1 MLLKHCVCICFRRA
15 CRIYNCHKAFILS
28 RLAMKIDFS
37 WQNTE
42 FRRCYFINKT
52 YESFLTS
59 KMLNELALISLRWLY
74 ARWSTPSV
82 LICCSYCNIQNTH
95 ICVKGNKKKPLD
107 KIRKKK
113 TTWQDSQRI
122 QVEFSIRFYRYFY
135 GKLHIYTRFNQLE
148 KNDSYKTFG
157 LVAVL
162 RLCDLLVFS
171 SGWYIYE
178 IAMNRIALFRWFK
191 DNASSLKDNI

>member
-1 MLLKHCVCICFRRA
+1 MLLKHCVGICFRRA

-52 YESFLTS
+52 YETFLTS

-82 LICCSYCNIQNTH
+82 LICCSYCNVQNTH
-95 ICVKGNKKKPLD
+95 ICVKGNKKKPTWQD
-107 KIRKKK
+107 SQKKT

-162 RLCDLLVFS
+162 RLCD
-171 SGWYIYE
+171 
-178 IAMNRIALFRWFK
+178 
-191 DNASSLKDNI
+191 

>member
-52 YESFLTS
+52 YETFLTS

-82 LICCSYCNIQNTH
+82 LICCSYCNVQNTH
-95 ICVKGNKKKPLD
+95 ICVKGKKKKNPLD
-107 KIRKKK
+107 KIRQKKN
-113 TTWQDSQRI
+113 TNWQDSQRI

-171 SGWYIYE
+171 LGWYIR
-178 IAMNRIALFRWFK
+178 NR
-191 DNASSLKDNI
+191 DESNCSV

>member
-1 MLLKHCVCICFRRA
+1 MIICS
-15 CRIYNCHKAFILS
+15 N
-28 RLAMKIDFS
+28 
-37 WQNTE
+37 
-42 FRRCYFINKT
+42 
-52 YESFLTS
+52 
-59 KMLNELALISLRWLY
+59 
-74 ARWSTPSV
+74 TPSV
-82 LICCSYCNIQNTH
+82 LIRCSYCNVQNTH
-95 ICVKGNKKKPLD
+95 ICVKGNKKKTHLTRFAKNTP
-107 KIRKKK
+107 
-113 TTWQDSQRI
+113 TWHDSQRI

>member
-82 LICCSYCNIQNTH
+82 LICCSYCNVQNTH
-95 ICVKGNKKKPLD
+95 ICVKGN
-107 KIRKKK
+107 KKK

-122 QVEFSIRFYRYFY
+122 QVEFSIRFYRYM
-135 GKLHIYTRFNQLE
+135 E
-148 KNDSYKTFG
+148 S
-157 LVAVL
+157 
-162 RLCDLLVFS
+162 
-171 SGWYIYE
+171 YIY
-178 IAMNRIALFRWFK
+178 IHGLISWRKMIHIKRSAL
-191 DNASSLKDNI
+191 

>member
-52 YESFLTS
+52 YETFLTS

-82 LICCSYCNIQNTH
+82 LICCSYCNVQNTH
-95 ICVKGNKKKPLD
+95 ICVKGNKTKNPTWQDSQKKTPLD
-107 KIRKKK
+107 KIRNG
-113 TTWQDSQRI
+113 SRLNSRSG
-122 QVEFSIRFYRYFY
+122 SID
-135 GKLHIYTRFNQLE
+135 ISME
-148 KNDSYKTFG
+148 S
-157 LVAVL
+157 
-162 RLCDLLVFS
+162 
-171 SGWYIYE
+171 YIY
-178 IAMNRIALFRWFK
+178 IHGLISWRKMIHIKRSAL
-191 DNASSLKDNI
+191 

>member
-52 YESFLTS
+52 YETFLIS

-82 LICCSYCNIQNTH
+82 LICCSYCNVQNTH
-95 ICVKGNKKKPLD
+95 ICVKGNKKKP
-107 KIRKKK
+107 
-113 TTWQDSQRI
+113 TWQDSQKKNPLDMIRNGSRLNSRSG
-122 QVEFSIRFYRYFY
+122 SID
-135 GKLHIYTRFNQLE
+135 ISME
-148 KNDSYKTFG
+148 S
-157 LVAVL
+157 
-162 RLCDLLVFS
+162 
-171 SGWYIYE
+171 YIY
-178 IAMNRIALFRWFK
+178 IHGLISWRKMIHIKRSAL
-191 DNASSLKDNI
+191 

>member
-15 CRIYNCHKAFILS
+15 CCIYNCHKAFILS

-82 LICCSYCNIQNTH
+82 LICWSYCNVQNTH
-95 ICVKGNKKKPLD
+95 ICVKGNKKK
-107 KIRKKK
+107 
-113 TTWQDSQRI
+113 TTWQDSQKKKTPLDKIRNGSRLNSRSG
-122 QVEFSIRFYRYFY
+122 SID
-135 GKLHIYTRFNQLE
+135 ISME
-148 KNDSYKTFG
+148 S
-157 LVAVL
+157 
-162 RLCDLLVFS
+162 
-171 SGWYIYE
+171 YIY
-178 IAMNRIALFRWFK
+178 IHGLISWRKMIHIKLSAL
-191 DNASSLKDNI
+191 

>member
-52 YESFLTS
+52 YETFLTS

-74 ARWSTPSV
+74 VRWSTPSV
-82 LICCSYCNIQNTH
+82 LICCSYCNVQNTH
-95 ICVKGNKKKPLD
+95 ICVKGNKKKP
-107 KIRKKK
+107 
-113 TTWQDSQRI
+113 TWQDSQKKNPLDMIRNGSRLNSRSG
-122 QVEFSIRFYRYFY
+122 SID
-135 GKLHIYTRFNQLE
+135 ISME
-148 KNDSYKTFG
+148 S
-157 LVAVL
+157 
-162 RLCDLLVFS
+162 
-171 SGWYIYE
+171 YIY
-178 IAMNRIALFRWFK
+178 IHGLISWRKMIHIKRSAL
-191 DNASSLKDNI
+191 

>member
-28 RLAMKIDFS
+28 KLAMKIDFS

-52 YESFLTS
+52 YETFLTS

-95 ICVKGNKKKPLD
+95 ICV
-107 KIRKKK
+107 
-113 TTWQDSQRI
+113 TQRI

-171 SGWYIYE
+171 LGWYIR
-178 IAMNRIALFRWFK
+178 NR
-191 DNASSLKDNI
+191 DESNCSV